1 MEAPEHQRHLG
12 NRRVDQVSSQP
23 QQRALCKLQRVDHTS
38 HRGAFA
44 SASGAT
50 AAMPPRDV
58 PDTEISTDYRG
69 DFHSAIPGSCP
80 SVKLDVIQGEEK
92 GSKDYSGK

>member
-1 MEAPEHQRHLG
+1 
-12 NRRVDQVSSQP
+12 
-23 QQRALCKLQRVDHTS
+23 
-38 HRGAFA
+38 
-44 SASGAT
+44 
-50 AAMPPRDV
+50 MPPRDV